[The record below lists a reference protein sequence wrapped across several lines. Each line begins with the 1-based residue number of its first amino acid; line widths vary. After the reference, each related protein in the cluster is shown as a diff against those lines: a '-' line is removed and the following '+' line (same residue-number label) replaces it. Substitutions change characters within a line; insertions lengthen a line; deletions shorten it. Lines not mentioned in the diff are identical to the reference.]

1 MIYGNI
7 KGVEGKEIKT
17 FLVKGK
23 QEPVVGTTVKWLSQ
37 VGEPTLPEY
46 GLRLFTIKPGGY
58 LPEHQHQYA
67 QTQYMLTGK
76 ALIFGYKD
84 EKRVEAEVGPD
95 DYFYVPPMEMH
106 GMKNIG
112 NEDVTFFC
120 CICVLGE

>member
-7 KGVEGKEIKT
+7 KDVGEKEVKT

-46 GLRLFTIKPGGY
+46 GLRLFTIKPGGS

-76 ALIFGYKD
+76 ALIFGYQD
-84 EKRVEAEVGPD
+84 GKRVEAEVGRG

-112 NEDVTFFC
+112 KEDVTFFC